1 LNNEDRLQEKAM
13 AHVLAK
19 LSGVPLASIQNQ
31 LNKDAAAHA
40 EQGMTLAHLWQ
51 NAEEPG
57 EVLFLFRVEDLDRCR
72 AHMKQIHDQARQ
84 QQPDMP
90 LPELVFLREP

>member
-1 LNNEDRLQEKAM
+1 M

-19 LSGVPLASIQNQ
+19 LSGVPLANIRNQ

-51 NAEEPG
+51 NAEKPD

-72 AHMKQIHDQARQ
+72 ARMKEIHAQAREQ
-84 QQPDMP
+84 RPDMP
-90 LPELVFLREP
+90 LPELVFLREA

>member
-1 LNNEDRLQEKAM
+1 M

-19 LSGVPLASIQNQ
+19 LSGVPLANIRTQ
-31 LNKDAAAHA
+31 LNRDAATHT
-40 EQGMTLAHLWQ
+40 EQGMTLLHLWQ
-51 NAEEPG
+51 NAEKPD

-72 AHMKQIHDQARQ
+72 ARMKEIHAQARQ

-90 LPELVFLREP
+90 LPELVFLREA